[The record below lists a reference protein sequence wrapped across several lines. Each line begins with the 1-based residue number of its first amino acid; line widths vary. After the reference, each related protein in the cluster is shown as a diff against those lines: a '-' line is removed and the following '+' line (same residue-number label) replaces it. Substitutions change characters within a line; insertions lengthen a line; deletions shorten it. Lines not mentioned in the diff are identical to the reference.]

1 MSAGIMIKRLE
12 LLKNPLKN
20 PLLLPI
26 SAMNQDA
33 GSIQ

>member
-12 LLKNPLKN
+12 LLKNPL
-20 PLLLPI
+20 LLPV